1 MKARIKLAATRTPDG
16 GELTLYRHDQ
26 DFYITI
32 NGHDLMALGVS
43 EGPIMKEIL
52 NAIYELQLELKFKS
66 KEDAILYVKEKLIN
80 Q

>member
-1 MKARIKLAATRTPDG
+1 MILIKEEFKKEDLKPKC
-16 GELTLYRHDQ
+16 
-26 DFYITI
+26 II